1 MSENP
6 DMFETENTPKDD
18 VKSQKRERFG
28 INVDLRNYIKEFK
41 EDNKITTENL
51 YEKALMVGS
60 IRAKWLEYYKV
71 EEDNLKLAKQKR
83 DILMNKLS
91 SSKGNNVSVLAKK
104 NKDRISETDDT
115 IKLLDEIIEN
125 IKNNIDY
132 ILRAMDILS
141 TMNYS
146 ISNAKDL
153 LIKMRS

>member
-1 MSENP
+1 MILSY
-6 DMFETENTPKDD
+6 PK
-18 VKSQKRERFG
+18 SS
-28 INVDLRNYIKEFK
+28 L
-41 EDNKITTENL
+41 
-51 YEKALMVGS
+51 
-60 IRAKWLEYYKV
+60 
-71 EEDNLKLAKQKR
+71 KR

-146 ISNAKDL
+146 VSNAKDL